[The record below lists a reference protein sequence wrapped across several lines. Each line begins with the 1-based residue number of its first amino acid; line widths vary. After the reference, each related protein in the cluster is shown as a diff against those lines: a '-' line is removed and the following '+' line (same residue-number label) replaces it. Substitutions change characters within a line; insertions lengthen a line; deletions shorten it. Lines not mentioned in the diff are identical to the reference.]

1 MKSSRTKVIFLG
13 TGNPNPDPKH
23 LGCSL
28 IVLVDETPYVVDFG
42 AGLVRQA
49 AALTPEYGGVLD
61 HLDIKDLSIAFLTHM
76 HSDHTVG
83 YPDLILTPWVMGRYR
98 PLEVYGPDGIAEMT
112 THILK
117 AYQDDIK
124 YRVYGLEPINNEGW
138 RVNAHEISE
147 GLVYEDKHV
156 SVDAFLVKHGTWPNA
171 FGYRFR
177 TPDKVIVISGD
188 TAPCDNIVEYSQGA
202 DILIHE
208 TYSTKAFNAKDEFW
222 KRYHARNHTSTH
234 ELAEIARKTK
244 PGLLVLY
251 HILFWGSSEQEIL
264 EEITQ
269 GYDGRVVVGADLQ
282 IFK

>member
-76 HSDHTVG
+76 HSDHTIG
-83 YPDLILTPWVMGRYR
+83 YPDLILTPWVMGRSR

-117 AYQDDIK
+117 AYRDDIK
-124 YRVYGLEPINNEGW
+124 YRVYGLEPTNNEGW

-156 SVDAFLVKHGTWPNA
+156 TVDAFLVKHGTWPNA

-208 TYSTKAFNAKDEFW
+208 TYSTKAFNAKDEIW
-222 KRYHARNHTSTH
+222 KRYHASNHTSTH

-264 EEITQ
+264 EETTQ
-269 GYDGRVVVGADLQ
+269 YYDGRVVVGADLQ
-282 IFK
+282 IFE